1 MYLIELQNLKWNPH
15 TLCMP
20 DVSHCHKRGVRRKRA
35 GTLELGT
42 LSLNYVDKKFCNVSM
57 TSMPVT
63 AQSGLSQMNPQAR
76 LCVGA
81 YGED

>member
-1 MYLIELQNLKWNPH
+1 MFPIATKEE
-15 TLCMP
+15 
-20 DVSHCHKRGVRRKRA
+20 SGVR
-35 GTLELGT
+35 GPGPWNLGT

>member
-1 MYLIELQNLKWNPH
+1 MFPIATKEE
-15 TLCMP
+15 
-20 DVSHCHKRGVRRKRA
+20 SGVR
-35 GTLELGT
+35 GPGPWNLEPYPLIMLIRNFAT
-42 LSLNYVDKKFCNVSM
+42 FSM

>member
-1 MYLIELQNLKWNPH
+1 MFPIATKEE
-15 TLCMP
+15 
-20 DVSHCHKRGVRRKRA
+20 SSVR